1 MWNKVLQ
8 IAIVE
13 KNPQKIQ
20 ELLETPLDFATLE
33 EMREAQ
39 YLLAE
44 ASELMHELKDST
56 AKTMKQIRKNIDF
69 LQSTQ
74 AKTPNKFDIK
84 S

>member
-1 MWNKVLQ
+1 MWNNALQ

-13 KNPQKIQ
+13 KNVEKIK
-20 ELLETPLDFATLE
+20 ELVETPLDFATLE

-44 ASELMHELKDST
+44 ASALMHELKDDT
-56 AKTMKQIRKNIDF
+56 AKTMKQIKKNIDF
-69 LQSTQ
+69 LSSTQ
-74 AKTPNKFDIK
+74 KKTPNRLDIK

>member
-1 MWNKVLQ
+1 MWNNALQ

-13 KNPQKIQ
+13 KNVEKIK
-20 ELLETPLDFATLE
+20 ELVETPLNFATLE

-44 ASELMHELKDST
+44 ASALMHELKDDT
-56 AKTMKQIRKNIDF
+56 AKTMRQIKKNIDF
-69 LQSTQ
+69 LSSTQ
-74 AKTPNKFDIK
+74 KKTPNKLDIK